1 MNAKQLFSKSK
12 KVTEADETPVPPG
25 HSPGTPPPGRQYP
38 PLPRSRRAPGGQDAK
53 YPDPRGVPDM
63 ERVMGREEAPKG
75 QFSSKELSQLKDVM
89 IFILAG
95 MLGSDL
101 DKQIGQALA
110 TGQPLDPGQLQHI
123 MDEARRFEIP
133 ESHGPLMQ
141 KIFSQIGQ

>member
-1 MNAKQLFSKSK
+1 MDVNAKDLFRK
-12 KVTEADETPVPPG
+12 KVTEAENPEDMPRPQGPPG
-25 HSPGTPPPGRQYP
+25 TRGTGLPPRRPMPPRRRGGEMEGDMPG
-38 PLPRSRRAPGGQDAK
+38 
-53 YPDPRGVPDM
+53 DM
-63 ERVMGREEAPKG
+63 ERVMGQTEIPKG